1 MLTVDRIAKVDSI
14 IGTLLDTLYRAHSRL
29 DAAHKA
35 LYRAIGRLGGKREA
49 LIVNA
54 AYKAVEAKA
63 GAIGKAEDKISDL
76 EDDRAELVAHAIEAR
91 TILQRKYREALEAL
105 TRELEAKDDKI
116 NAGLAAAA
124 EELVAATKAYDQ
136 TVASAY
142 EKLGVEV
149 GA

>member
-14 IGTLLDTLYRAHSRL
+14 VISLLT
-29 DAAHKA
+29 A
-35 LYRAIGRLGGKREA
+35 LYRTVERIGDKHEA

-54 AYKAVEAKA
+54 AYKVAEAKA
-63 GAIGKAEDKISDL
+63 VAIGKAEDKISDL
-76 EDDRAELVAHAIEAR
+76 EDDRAELVAYGVEAR

-105 TRELEAKDDKI
+105 TREIEAKEDKI
-116 NAGLAAAA
+116 SADLAAAA

-136 TVASAY
+136 TVGAAC

-149 GA
+149 AA